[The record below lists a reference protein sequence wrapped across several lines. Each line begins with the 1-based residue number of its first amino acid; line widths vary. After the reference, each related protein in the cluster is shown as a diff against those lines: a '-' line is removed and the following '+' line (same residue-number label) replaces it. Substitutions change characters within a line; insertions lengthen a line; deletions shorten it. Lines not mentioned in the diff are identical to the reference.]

1 MDTHLREE
9 LYVLQD
15 EFATI
20 DLFTRGNNG
29 QKQLLVEVLIKKIE
43 NIKIK
48 IYQER
53 GHNMP
58 HIHIDYGGDQNHT
71 ASYSIHT
78 GERIEGS
85 LNKKYDKFVKDWI
98 GNNREKIL
106 QIWSEIQSGDQKKY
120 EETIASIK

>member
-1 MDTHLREE
+1 MDTNLREE

-58 HIHIDYGGDQNHT
+58 HIHIDYGGGQNHT

-78 GERIEGS
+78 GERIDGY
-85 LNKKYDKFVKDWI
+85 LNKKYDKSVKDWI